1 MLAIDDDWSLIL
13 STSLLGRWDSA
24 RHEELSLSDLESYPL
39 LAACHRVW
47 HASGDAGALPNRI
60 DPLDLP
66 REVLPTVM
74 MLDLEADDESAQ
86 LRVRLAGTE
95 VCAKHGGELKGKT
108 TDDFF
113 KPEDASAVVSSALAI
128 ARSRTPSLARR
139 SYVSLNRRNW
149 RYVRLIMPLSRN
161 GERVDSF
168 FKVADPGSMTE
179 LAR

>member
-1 MLAIDDDWSLIL
+1 M
-13 STSLLGRWDSA
+13 STSLLGRWERA
-24 RHEELSLSDLESYPL
+24 RHEELSLSELDGYPL

-47 HASGDAGALPNRI
+47 RESGEDGALPTRI

-66 REVLPTVM
+66 REILPTVM
-74 MLDLEADDESAQ
+74 MLDLEEDGERPQ

-113 KPEDASAVVSSALAI
+113 QPDDAGAVVSSVVAI
-128 ARSRTPSLARR
+128 ARSGTPSLARR

-149 RYVRLIMPLSRN
+149 RYVRLIMPLSRD

-168 FKVADPGSMTE
+168 FKVADPGSMME